1 MHKADF
7 KALNTWLVRGRDKDE
22 RWGAGGGDGAILN
35 TKDNLFT
42 YPKLFSIQIHIR
54 FQISISISNTLDL
67 KSSICTY
74 DMHHFYLSYLVK
86 HLLRTYFIN

>member
-1 MHKADF
+1 M
-7 KALNTWLVRGRDKDE
+7 RQR
-22 RWGAGGGDGAILN
+22 GGGEGANLN

-67 KSSICTY
+67 KSSIL
-74 DMHHFYLSYLVK
+74 HHIYLSYLVK
-86 HLLRTYFIN
+86 HLFNRLITRTTTILSF